1 MPGEA
6 KISKE
11 EIERIRQNI
20 LAQVKNF
27 PPDKADELKEQ
38 IEAMS
43 DDEFIDFLRKNNMIQ
58 QGESQEQQCIF
69 CLISEGKVESF
80 NVYEDSEIIA
90 VLDINPLSK
99 GHTLIIPREHIPKTE
114 NLKASTFE
122 KARMLSSLIKKEL
135 NADSIEI
142 LTSSRLGHAIINII
156 PVYNNAPL
164 LDFKRQ
170 KTPKENIKEIA
181 GKLAVALKDNEEK
194 EEESKIEKQKAKASE
209 EVKNIRIKRR
219 IP

>member
-1 MPGEA
+1 MPDEA
-6 KISKE
+6 KIPKE

-27 PPDKADELKEQ
+27 PPDKADELREQ
-38 IEAMS
+38 IEAMP
-43 DDEFIDFLRKNNMIQ
+43 DDEFVDFLRKNNMTQ

-69 CLISEGKVESF
+69 CLISEGKVESSS
-80 NVYEDSEIIA
+80 VYEDSEIIA

-99 GHTLIIPREHIPKTE
+99 GHTLIIPREHISKTE

-170 KTPKENIKEIA
+170 KTPKESIKEIA
-181 GKLAVALKDNEEK
+181 GKLAVALKDNEQK
-194 EEESKIEKQKAKASE
+194 EEENKAMEQKAKASE

-219 IP
+219 RP

>member
-1 MPGEA
+1 MPDEA
-6 KISKE
+6 KIPKE

-27 PPDKADELKEQ
+27 PPDKADELREQ

-43 DDEFIDFLRKNNMIQ
+43 DDEFVDFLRKNNMAQ

-69 CLISEGKVESF
+69 CLISEGKVESSS
-80 NVYEDSEIIA
+80 VYEDSEIIA

-99 GHTLIIPREHIPKTE
+99 GHTLIIPREHISKTE

-170 KTPKENIKEIA
+170 KTPKESIKEIA
-181 GKLAVALKDNEEK
+181 GKLAVALKDNEQK
-194 EEESKIEKQKAKASE
+194 EEENKAMEQKAKASE

-219 IP
+219 RP